1 MAALRSA
8 SCRRSSSSSFLSSSL
23 SNEARATNSILHLKD
38 RELVATAGLVD
49 DRGLDAGDPGPA
61 RELVEGEGLQML
73 RIPPD
78 HVHPHVLTA
87 RHEKKDAGPAPPP
100 AIIPQMF

>member
-1 MAALRSA
+1 MAARRSA

-61 RELVEGEGLQML
+61 RELVQGHVLQML
-73 RIPPD
+73 PIPHG

-87 RHEKKDAGPAPPP
+87 RPEKSAPGPGHP
-100 AIIPQMF
+100 AEIHPD